1 MINLKADT
9 ILSKGCRTKRKAIE
23 AAKIPLR
30 SPASGRKYAAAYYN
44 IRIKKTWH
52 QQLKRMHLRII
63 QNVKISPREDC
74 SLSHSFCRQD

>member
-30 SPASGRKYAAAYYN
+30 SLASGRKYAAAYNN
-44 IRIKKTWH
+44 IRNEKLGTKNQI
-52 QQLKRMHLRII
+52 
-63 QNVKISPREDC
+63 
-74 SLSHSFCRQD
+74 

>member
-44 IRIKKTWH
+44 IGMKKLGT
-52 QQLKRMHLRII
+52 
-63 QNVKISPREDC
+63 NN
-74 SLSHSFCRQD
+74 

>member
-44 IRIKKTWH
+44 IRIKKLAPTTKKDAFKDYSKCKN
-52 QQLKRMHLRII
+52 LT
-63 QNVKISPREDC
+63 S
-74 SLSHSFCRQD
+74 